1 MDGTFRIA
9 PRQGR
14 ILSIRSNQVFNI
26 FADYHD
32 NAAIIFTVIMT
43 SRKLQLYKKVM
54 DLIKAN
60 YPDFK
65 PVQMMSDYET
75 AMRKAFKDTF
85 PESRLFGCR

>member
-1 MDGTFRIA
+1 
-9 PRQGR
+9 
-14 ILSIRSNQVFNI
+14 
-26 FADYHD
+26 
-32 NAAIIFTVIMT
+32 MT